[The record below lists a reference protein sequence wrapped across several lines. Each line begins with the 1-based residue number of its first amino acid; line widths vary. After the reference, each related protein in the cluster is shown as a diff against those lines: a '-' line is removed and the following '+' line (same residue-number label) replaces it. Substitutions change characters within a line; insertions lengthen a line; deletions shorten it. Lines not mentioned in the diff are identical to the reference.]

1 MKVVLTVNAAILFSI
16 FCISSMLTGWLYKFI
31 KNLCGEH
38 FDEFFFLILAI
49 FLFFLYL
56 LFLYGVLIYYKF
68 VLISIKEREGVISLS
83 SLDMERRKQM
93 LRVILDTIVVGV
105 LSPLGVLRGGY
116 LKFLGAKIDGFP
128 VLRGKIFNPDL
139 IDIGDGAI
147 LGERSMIFG
156 HLLDRN
162 ILTLK
167 KVKIGKGVT
176 VGVNCVVSPGVEIG
190 DGAVLAV
197 GTVVSKDTKIP
208 SREIWAGIPAKKIG
222 NVST

>member
-1 MKVVLTVNAAILFSI
+1 MRSILSVNAAILVFI
-16 FCISSMLTGWLYKFI
+16 FCLSSLIAGWAYRLLQYLSG
-31 KNLCGEH
+31 NH
-38 FDEFFFLILAI
+38 FETFYLLILAI
-49 FLFFLYL
+49 SLLVLYL
-56 LFLYGVLIYYKF
+56 AFLHGVLIYYWMLLK
-68 VLISIKEREGVISLS
+68 SIRKREGVIPLASLN
-83 SLDMERRKQM
+83 LEKKKQM
-93 LRVILDTIVVGV
+93 LRVILDTILVEV

-128 VLRGKIFNPDL
+128 ILRGKIFNPDL

-162 ILTLK
+162 TLTLK

-176 VGVNCVVSPGVEIG
+176 VGANCVVSPGVEIG

-197 GTVVSKDTKIP
+197 GAVVSKDTKIP
-208 SREIWAGIPAKKIG
+208 PGEIWAGIPAKKIG